1 MTARAQSLELL
12 RMAVGNETA
21 DFRPGQWEAIEALVY
36 RRERLLMVQR
46 TGWGKSNVY
55 FLATRLLRD
64 QGRGPTLIVSPL
76 LALMR
81 NQIEAAER
89 IGVKAV
95 SINSTNTGQWSELR
109 RLLRRNEA
117 DALLISPERL
127 SNDEFVEQTL
137 LPIAETI
144 GLLVIDEAHCIS
156 DWGHDFRPDY
166 RRLVNLL
173 QRVPENLPI
182 LATTATANNRVI
194 EDVREQL
201 GNFAVQRGALMRET
215 LALQTMRM
223 PSSAERLAWLA
234 DHVGELP
241 GTGIVYT
248 LTRRDAE
255 QVADWLVENGIPAR
269 AYYSNVAAEGF
280 ENTSAYREHLED
292 LLLDNNLKVLV
303 ATVALGMGYDKPDL
317 GFVVHYQAPGSI
329 VAYYQQVGRAG
340 RAIDHAIGVLM
351 TGGEDDDIHE
361 YFRTNAFPD
370 ERWVQQIL
378 DVLEAGDGLT
388 LREIETGLNLRY
400 SQIDK
405 ALKYL
410 SVENPAPVIKYGS
423 RWMRTPVAYQLD
435 AEKIRRLTMQR
446 EVEWLEVQRYIDEQ
460 GCLMEFLA
468 KVLDDPDPEPC
479 GKCESCLGSPVVGK
493 SCSHNATVRAS
504 RFVHSAEFPLKT
516 PVQIPV
522 NACPDYGFSGNLPSE
537 YRARTGRFL
546 SRWGDAGWG
555 RIVAEDK
562 RRGDFR
568 GELVQAAAEMI
579 RDRWRPEPAPT
590 SIACIPS
597 LNNPALV
604 PGLARRLAGMLKI
617 PFWEGV
623 AKVKDNP
630 LQKEQQN
637 RYHQCRNLDG
647 VFEIQGN
654 VPRGPVLLVD
664 DMVDSGWTLSIVSA
678 LLLQNG
684 SGPVYPM
691 ALASTYS
698 T

>member
-1 MTARAQSLELL
+1 MTRAQTLELL
-12 RMAVGNETA
+12 RVAVGNETA
-21 DFRPGQWEAIEALVY
+21 DFRPGQWETIDALVH

-55 FLATRLLRD
+55 FLATRLLRE

-95 SINSTNTGQWSELR
+95 SINSTNPGQWPEIR
-109 RLLRRNEA
+109 GLLQRNEA

-127 SNDEFVEQTL
+127 SNDEFVEQVL
-137 LPIAETI
+137 LPIAGTI
-144 GLLVIDEAHCIS
+144 GLLVVDEVHCIS

-166 RRLVNLL
+166 RRLVNFL

-201 GNFAVQRGALMRET
+201 GNIGIQRGALMRET

-223 PSSAERLAWLA
+223 SSSAERLAWLV
-234 DHVGELP
+234 DHINELP

-248 LTRRDAE
+248 LTHRDTE

-269 AYYSNVAAEGF
+269 AYYSGVVAEGF
-280 ENTSAYREHLED
+280 ENTSDYRENLED
-292 LLLDNNLKVLV
+292 LLLDNKLKVLV

-317 GFVVHYQAPGSI
+317 GFVVNYQAPGSI
-329 VAYYQQVGRAG
+329 VSYYQQVGRAG

-370 ERWVQQIL
+370 ERWIQQIL
-378 DVLEAGDGLT
+378 DVLEASDGLT
-388 LREIETGLNLRY
+388 LREIETDLNLRY
-400 SQIDK
+400 SQIER
-405 ALKYL
+405 ALKFL
-410 SVENPAPVIKYGS
+410 SVENPAPVIRSGS
-423 RWMRTPVAYQLD
+423 KWLRTPVAYQMD
-435 AEKIRRLTMQR
+435 TEKIRRLTKQR
-446 EVEWLEVQRYIDEQ
+446 EVEWLEVQSYVDEQ
-460 GCLMEFLA
+460 GCLMEFLGR
-468 KVLDDPDPEPC
+468 VLDDPDPQPC
-479 GKCESCLGSPVVGK
+479 GKCASCSGRPVVETSCSLDAAVSAARFVRSSELPLNSPVQVPR
-493 SCSHNATVRAS
+493 NA
-504 RFVHSAEFPLKT
+504 FPE
-516 PVQIPV
+516 
-522 NACPDYGFSGNLPSE
+522 YGFSGNLRPE
-537 YRARTGRFL
+537 LRPQTGRIL

-562 RRGDFR
+562 RKGDFR
-568 GELVQAAAEMI
+568 DGLVQASAEMI
-579 RDRWRPEPAPT
+579 RDRWHPEPAPT
-590 SIACIPS
+590 SVACIPS
-597 LNNPALV
+597 LNHPTLV
-604 PGLARRLAGMLKI
+604 PNFARKLAAMLQI

-630 LQKEQQN
+630 PQKEQQN

-647 VFEIQGN
+647 VFEIQGD
-654 VPRGPVLLVD
+654 VPGGPVLLVD
-664 DMVDSGWTLSIVSA
+664 DIVDSGWTLTIVSA
-678 LLLQNG
+678 LLLHSG
-684 SGPVYPM
+684 SGQVYPV
-691 ALASTYS
+691 ALASTS
-698 T
+698 SS